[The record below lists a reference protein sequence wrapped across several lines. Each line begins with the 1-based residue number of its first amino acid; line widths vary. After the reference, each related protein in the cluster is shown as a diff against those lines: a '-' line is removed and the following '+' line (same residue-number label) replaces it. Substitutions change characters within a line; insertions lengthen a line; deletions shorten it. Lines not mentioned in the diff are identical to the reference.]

1 MLIITNVYQRLTLC
15 QVLCET
21 LGLVA
26 VKLTKKQICVC
37 SWNLQPSG
45 RRETLNK

>member
-26 VKLTKKQICVC
+26 VKLTKKQIMC
-37 SWNLQPSG
+37 LFM
-45 RRETLNK
+45 EFAT